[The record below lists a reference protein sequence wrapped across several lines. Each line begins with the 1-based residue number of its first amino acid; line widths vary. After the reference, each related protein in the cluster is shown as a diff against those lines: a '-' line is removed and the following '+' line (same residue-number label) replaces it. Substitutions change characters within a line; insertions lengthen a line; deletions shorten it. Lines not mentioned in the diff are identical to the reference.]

1 MKIVYAF
8 RRVAVHPHTGG
19 LVLSEGSTRADFLKK
34 SKEIGFDGLELAEEG
49 GSEKEVRDLR
59 KTLVDAGL
67 PCLAVRGGGV
77 HIHARHARGNRD
89 RMERTLKYA
98 SWIGSPLVNTSI
110 GMPRPY
116 PEGPGNSVGEP
127 VSQGSSRDTREED
140 FERAARD
147 LLAVAPMASD
157 LGLKISIEV
166 HQHGLVDNSWSGIH
180 LMELV
185 DNPVVGLNPDLGNIY
200 WMYDVPEESAE
211 DAIQAMAPRSF
222 YWHCKNLRRTHIPE
236 LDKAIFHQL
245 PLPDGDIDYRFAI
258 TAMVRAGY
266 PGNLAIEGIRQGDPF
281 CRDGKSVAYVRE
293 ILKELEKSGE

>member
-19 LVLSEGSTRADFLKK
+19 LGLPEESTRAAFLKK

-59 KTLVDAGL
+59 KTLDDAG
-67 PCLAVRGGGV
+67 RGGGV
-77 HIHARHARGNRD
+77 LIHARHARGNRD

-98 SWIGSPLVNTSI
+98 SWIGSPVVNTSI

-157 LGLKISIEV
+157 MGLKI
-166 HQHGLVDNSWSGIH
+166 
-180 LMELV
+180 
-185 DNPVVGLNPDLGNIY
+185 
-200 WMYDVPEESAE
+200 
-211 DAIQAMAPRSF
+211 
-222 YWHCKNLRRTHIPE
+222 
-236 LDKAIFHQL
+236 
-245 PLPDGDIDYRFAI
+245 
-258 TAMVRAGY
+258 
-266 PGNLAIEGIRQGDPF
+266 
-281 CRDGKSVAYVRE
+281 
-293 ILKELEKSGE
+293 